1 MCEDRKGKR
10 VRVGD
15 RVYVPPRPHLTP
27 IVNDEGEV
35 LMRPGDRGRVYR
47 IQDHPVRGEVVHFYR
62 TVNGGAACA
71 QASEVVRQYGRTAT
85 EKMNEYAKARAI
97 SKTKNRRTR

>member
-1 MCEDRKGKR
+1 MCEDRKGTR

-15 RVYVPPRPHLTP
+15 RIYVPPRPHLNP

-47 IQDHPVRGEVVHFYR
+47 IEDHPVRGDIVHFYR
-62 TVNGGAACA
+62 L
-71 QASEVVRQYGRTAT
+71 RTA
-85 EKMNEYAKARAI
+85 ARRAP
-97 SKTKNRRTR
+97 KRTNAFASTDALQLRN